1 MFSLILITYLI
12 ILGVDVT
19 IGLLKYN
26 ILDRPLKVMFWMLFF
41 CLVSEIVSSFLY
53 NKIHTKAP
61 VYHFFSIVELTTLA
75 YYFLFIVKSNP
86 PKWILIFIPA
96 ISIFLGLGNLIL
108 FQPLK
113 IYNTNMLLMESVL
126 ISGMAL
132 YALFIIMK
140 RDEILDLISYPH
152 FRISIAL
159 LILWTATFF
168 FWAFL
173 SYLKKSNP
181 DYYRIVALGQSS
193 LNIATYSF
201 IGYAYYKYKTP
212 LKLAAS

>member
-1 MFSLILITYLI
+1 MFSLILIVYLI

-26 ILDRPLKVMFWMLFF
+26 ILDRPLRVMFWMLFF

-53 NKIHTKAP
+53 TRIHTKAP
-61 VYHFFSIVELTTLA
+61 VYHFFSIVELTTLT
-75 YYFLFIVKSNP
+75 YYFLFIIKAKP
-86 PKWILIFIPA
+86 PKWLLVFIPA
-96 ISIFLGLGNLIL
+96 VSILLGLSNLL
-108 FQPLK
+108 FFQPLRV
-113 IYNTNMLLMESVL
+113 YNTNMLLIESVV

-132 YALFIIMK
+132 YALFVIMK

-152 FRISIAL
+152 FRISIAV

-173 SYLKKSNP
+173 SYLKKSSP
-181 DYYRIVALGQSS
+181 DYYRIVALGQSM

-201 IGYAYYKYKTP
+201 IGYAYYKYKRP
-212 LKLAAS
+212 LKLTAS